1 MEIGRVAMPG
11 ANALDQVA
19 EAAFASTSRG
29 KAASA
34 NAPAGHDFA
43 SLIQQSLA
51 QVNTAQSQA
60 ESASHQFQLGQNDVT
75 VEDATIAATKANISF
90 QMTLQVRNKLVAAY
104 NDIMNMQL

>member
-11 ANALDQVA
+11 ANLLDQVA
-19 EAAFASTSRG
+19 GAAFGSAARKTSAG
-29 KAASA
+29 T
-34 NAPAGHDFA
+34 PAGGDFA

-51 QVNTAQSQA
+51 QVDGAQGRA
-60 ESASHQFQLGQNDVT
+60 ESLGHQYQLGQNDVT
-75 VEDATIAATKANISF
+75 VEDATIAMTKANISF

>member
-1 MEIGRVAMPG
+1 MEIGSVAMPG
-11 ANALDQVA
+11 ANALDRIA
-19 EAAFASTSRG
+19 ETAFAATSRG
-29 KAASA
+29 KAAA
-34 NAPAGHDFA
+34 GAPAGHDFA

-60 ESASHQFQLGQNDVT
+60 ESASHQFSLGQNDVT